1 MSAKSERVVEL
12 SAEQILERLDPQQAA
27 AAEVV
32 LGPTVILAG
41 AGTGK
46 TRTVTHRIA
55 YGIARG
61 YYAPNRILALTYTNR
76 AAGELRDRLRRMG
89 IAGVSVKT
97 FHAAALSQLEYFWP
111 QYAGVPAPRVIESKA
126 RFIAKAAEGLGI
138 MLDTGSMREVAG
150 EIEWRKYSMLSL
162 EQYAEIAPNRGNVGG
177 LAPAKNLALQSA
189 YEELKVKEQRLDWE
203 DVLVLCL
210 GLLRSEPRAIEHVR
224 QQYRFFTVDE
234 YQDISPLQHA
244 LLDEWLGEH
253 NDLCVVGDPNQTIYS
268 FTGASSAFL
277 HSFAT
282 RFDGATVVEL
292 TTNYRSTPSI
302 VETANRLL
310 RGQNSMAELVA
321 NAVETTAD
329 GLAGATAAGEFSHV
343 RPRRFEKSSDELAWL
358 AHSIRQRLAQGVPA
372 SEIAVLY
379 RVNGQSE
386 AIENALSRA
395 GIDYQLRGGERFF
408 ARPEIVEAV
417 RAVRAEAMAP
427 TDKPLFQV
435 VSDICRGLGWQ
446 LNAPEQPGALRDRW
460 ESLTAFLA
468 ILDEIDQAATL
479 HDFIGELDERARSQ
493 HEPVKAAVTLSTIHA
508 AKGLEWN
515 SVYVLGLT
523 EGYLPIAYAQGTAA
537 IAEELRLL
545 YVAATRARD
554 YLSLSFAASDAA
566 GRPAN
571 PSRFL
576 SALL

>member
-1 MSAKSERVVEL
+1 MSARSERVVEL
-12 SAEQILERLDPQQAA
+12 TAEQILERLDPQQAA
-27 AAEVV
+27 AAESV

-61 YYAPNRILALTYTNR
+61 YYAPNRVLALTYTNR

-89 IAGVSVKT
+89 ILGVSVKT

-126 RFIAKAAEGLGI
+126 RYIAKAAEGLGI
-138 MLDTGSMREVAG
+138 MLDTGSMRELAG

-162 EQYAEIAPNRGNVGG
+162 EQYAEAAKGRGNVGG
-177 LAPAKNLALQSA
+177 LAPAKNVALQNA
-189 YEELKVKEQRLDWE
+189 YEELKAKDQRLDWE

-210 GLLRSEPRAIEHVR
+210 GLLRSEPRALEHVR

-244 LLDEWLGEH
+244 LLDEWLGGH

-268 FTGASSAFL
+268 FTGASAAFL
-277 HSFAT
+277 HSFAS
-282 RFDGATVVEL
+282 RFEGATVVEL
-292 TTNYRSTPSI
+292 TTNYRSTPKI

-321 NAVETTAD
+321 NDNNREAESAP
-329 GLAGATAAGEFSHV
+329 ATEGEFGHV
-343 RPRRFEKSSDELAWL
+343 RPRRFESANDELAWI
-358 AHSIRQRLAQGVPA
+358 AHSIKQRLAQGVAA

-386 AIENALSRA
+386 AIENALARA

-408 ARPEIVEAV
+408 ARQEIIEAV
-417 RAVRAEAMAP
+417 RAIRAEALAP
-427 TDKPLFQV
+427 GDKPLFQV

-446 LNAPEQPGALRDRW
+446 LKAPEQPGTLRDRW
-460 ESLTAFLA
+460 ESLNALLA
-468 ILDEIDQAATL
+468 ILDEIDPGATII
-479 HDFIGELDERARSQ
+479 DFIAELDERARSQ

-523 EGYLPIAYAQGTAA
+523 EGYLPIAYAQGAAA

-545 YVAATRARD
+545 YVAVTRARD
-554 YLSLSFAASDAA
+554 YLSISFAAADAA
-566 GRPAN
+566 GRPSS

-576 SALL
+576 SALQ